1 MIGGLFNRLRTV
13 SEVDGLT
20 PIQRFGAGLDALILP
35 EMRMGQQ
42 IRQQGA
48 QQLAS
53 LRRNSTIQELEKRAN
68 AGDAVAQRYLQG
80 IQSGALDMKTGFAG
94 YLNEVAANERFA
106 KQQAAAAAKTNAALK
121 RTTGQAKSVAAYLSS
136 QGRDDLAQMVLAS
149 PELAGSIM
157 GSLATETLKPKTA
170 YTKEQI
176 SLMGSLRDDLRKDTE
191 TYKLVGEGY
200 DRIMAFYN
208 NPNSVTDYALA
219 VAFAKILDPT
229 SVAREGEVAAVAKS
243 GAKVPALG
251 QELKNA
257 ITGEGTLTPTVRQQI
272 AEAAR
277 SEYLNVVPKA
287 QSTIA
292 GYEAVAAKAG
302 LTLSDIYMGP
312 TFETPEGIVP
322 SVIPQSAIDAGLDQ
336 EDWNEM
342 PMSEKKA
349 FM

>member
-1 MIGGLFNRLRTV
+1 MIGGLFGRLNKM
-13 SEVDGLT
+13 SEIDGLS
-20 PIQRFGAGLDALILP
+20 PIQRFGAGLDALIMP

-42 IRQQGA
+42 IREQGL
-48 QQLAS
+48 QQLAAN
-53 LRRNSTIQELEKRAN
+53 RRNATIQELQKRAD
-68 AGDAVAQRYLQG
+68 AGDRVAQRYLQG

-106 KQQAAAAAKTNAALK
+106 KQQAAAAAKTNAAIQ
-121 RTTGQAKSVAAYLSS
+121 RATSQAKNVAAYLSS

-149 PELAGSIM
+149 PEVASSVI
-157 GSLATETLKPKTA
+157 GSLAKETLKPKTA

-208 NPNSVTDYALA
+208 NPNAVTDYALA

-229 SVAREGEVAAVAKS
+229 SVAREGEVAAVANA

-251 QELKNA
+251 QALKNA

-277 SEYLNVVPKA
+277 GEYLNVVPKA

>member
-1 MIGGLFNRLRTV
+1 MIGSFFPKLSKMDER
-13 SEVDGLT
+13 DGLS
-20 PIQRFGAGLDALILP
+20 PIQRFGANLDFLIHP
-35 EMRMGQQ
+35 NFRGGDT

-48 QQLAS
+48 RNLQQMKRNKSIEELQ
-53 LRRNSTIQELEKRAN
+53 RRADQ
-68 AGDAVAQRYLQG
+68 GDAVAARFLDG
-80 IQSGALDMKTGFAG
+80 LNSGALDPAQAFSG

-106 KQQAAAAAKTNAALK
+106 KQQAAAASKTNAALQ
-121 RTTGQAKSVAAYLSS
+121 RATGQAKKVAEYLSS

-149 PELAGSIM
+149 PELAGSVM

-208 NPNSVTDYALA
+208 NPNAVTDYALA

-229 SVAREGEVAAVAKS
+229 SVAREGEVAAVANA

-251 QELKNA
+251 QALKNA

-277 SEYLNVVPKA
+277 GEYLNVVPKA
-287 QSTIA
+287 QTTIA
-292 GYEAVAAKAG
+292 GYQAVAAKAG
-302 LTLSDIYMGP
+302 LTLDDIYMGP
-312 TFETPEGIVP
+312 SFETPENIVP

-336 EDWNEM
+336 EDWNAM
-342 PMSEKKA
+342 PISEKKA
-349 FM
+349 FT

>member
-1 MIGGLFNRLRTV
+1 MIGGLLG
-13 SEVDGLT
+13 GLVRRNEET
-20 PIQRFGAGLDALILP
+20 GLNPLQNIAASMDALVMP
-35 EMRMGQQ
+35 KYRMGEQ
-42 IRQQGA
+42 IRQTGLQRVA
-48 QQLAS
+48 AD
-53 LRRNSTIQELEKRAN
+53 RRNATIAEMQKRAD
-68 AGDAVAQRYLQG
+68 AGDTIAQRYLQG

-94 YLNEVAANERFA
+94 YLNEVAANERFQ
-106 KQQAAAAAKTNAALK
+106 KQQAAAAAKTNAAMQ
-121 RTTGQAKSVAAYLSS
+121 RATGQAKSVAAYLSS

-277 SEYLNVVPKA
+277 GEYLNVVPKA
-287 QSTIA
+287 QNTIA
-292 GYEAVAAKAG
+292 GYEAVASKAG

-322 SVIPQSAIDAGLDQ
+322 SVIPQSAINAGLDQ